1 VQNEDHLFG
10 NNVAASLFQF
20 ILDHLTIRI
29 REFHLAEKVEM
40 NSVIYESMQA
50 YFQVRTLGYYRFFH
64 EVFERN
70 DLLHMARF
78 NEMVSGYH
86 TGCKEAWIVRKP
98 MRLKLDMQGRFH
110 SDDGK
115 CVEYRD
121 GWGFYA
127 WHGMQVPGKFIL
139 YPEQITREEWQR
151 ESSIEVRRIM
161 QERMGGERLI
171 ELFGGRSIDQGQRGE
186 LFAVDLVNDP
196 ERIAHYVRVK
206 DPSTDREYYLHVP
219 PFIQRADEAVAWTFG
234 QRDRTYQPLEE
245 T

>member
-1 VQNEDHLFG
+1 MQNEDHLFG

-86 TGCKEAWIVRKP
+86 TGCKEA
-98 MRLKLDMQGRFH
+98 
-110 SDDGK
+110 
-115 CVEYRD
+115 
-121 GWGFYA
+121 
-127 WHGMQVPGKFIL
+127 
-139 YPEQITREEWQR
+139 
-151 ESSIEVRRIM
+151 
-161 QERMGGERLI
+161 
-171 ELFGGRSIDQGQRGE
+171 
-186 LFAVDLVNDP
+186 
-196 ERIAHYVRVK
+196 
-206 DPSTDREYYLHVP
+206 
-219 PFIQRADEAVAWTFG
+219 
-234 QRDRTYQPLEE
+234 
-245 T
+245 